1 MKSTSG
7 QKFHLEAPP
16 SQPVVSSCHLV
27 ISPMLHLNSSLHL
40 VISSCRT
47 VNWSSRSDVSCFRLF
62 NLRALTHLFFNSSC
76 RPSIGRVTHMVA
88 MLLNG
93 YSIQVPSL
101 KTLEK
106 RATSWWA
113 TRSVDGRNDEM
124 TVDTTSWRTNES
136 MDASKNEITKRD
148 DELTLR
154 HAGMTR
160 WNDELT
166 RCIAEMTRA
175 HDCMTGWRV
184 EMNFLFRRLRH
195 TLDSTEKYI

>member
-1 MKSTSG
+1 
-7 QKFHLEAPP
+7 
-16 SQPVVSSCHLV
+16 
-27 ISPMLHLNSSLHL
+27 MLHLNSSLHL
-40 VISSCRT
+40 VISSCRS
-47 VNWSSRSDVSCFRLF
+47 VNWSSRSDVSCFRRF

-101 KTLEK
+101 KTPEK
-106 RATSWWA
+106 NATSWWA
-113 TRSVDGRNDEM
+113 TRPVDGRNDEM

-136 MDASKNEITKRD
+136 MDASKNEITNRD

-154 HAGMTR
+154 HAEMTR

-166 RCIAEMTRA
+166 RRLAGITRA
-175 HDCMTGWRV
+175 PDRTTGWRV
-184 EMNFLFRRLRH
+184 EMNFLLRRLRH